1 MAKVLG
7 IIMAVAWS
15 AVFYFAVAAIMAL
28 PIQVTWNVF
37 APHAFGAQPL
47 EYWQAFAAHVFASCV
62 CNARPF
68 AGRRGNSRESD

>member
-1 MAKVLG
+1 MAKVLAV
-7 IIMAVAWS
+7 IMAVTWS
-15 AVFYFAVAAIMAL
+15 AVFYFTIAAIMAL

-68 AGRRGNSRESD
+68 SGRRGNSRESD